1 LGNKTKPSLKVSKD
15 KTKVFLGKKRN
26 NEKSVKSKTPDKL
39 RNKSPSQTLNQK
51 PIEISNSPIKIRS
64 GSSKTPTKSASKKM
78 RNILPVNVVNSS
90 KVNSISEIAIVTK
103 LNKLIKEYGFEKVL
117 DAVCKA
123 KLNQK
128 NKLEQLVQ
136 GLKDTINN
144 EKLPLFLIKM
154 LFTYFND
161 KIENKDVVANI
172 HISEEKDKDKDKK
185 KEKENNKKL
194 INALKSLTA
203 ENNNNVELN
212 EITEK
217 LISKSPTKSSTY
229 SKTNNKKNNVEVVP
243 MELDDQVVNAIHLTD
258 EDPTNNPQPQKKEK
272 KTVVSNQAKK
282 KVEKEKTEKSP
293 IKIQNDEPKK
303 EKKNMSIGSH
313 YHKDE
318 EGHVYKY
325 QVCKLDGEG
334 NAIFKCY
341 DDKCSGEGMYN
352 LDTRIFKVS
361 KKHNLKHEEHDYI
374 ISYDKSE
381 DNIFKEMK
389 NMNKKDAQVFKEAN
403 VRTVKIY

>member
-1 LGNKTKPSLKVSKD
+1 VSKD

-78 RNILPVNVVNSS
+78 RNILPVNVVNTS

-185 KEKENNKKL
+185 KRK
-194 INALKSLTA
+194 
-203 ENNNNVELN
+203 
-212 EITEK
+212 
-217 LISKSPTKSSTY
+217 
-229 SKTNNKKNNVEVVP
+229 
-243 MELDDQVVNAIHLTD
+243 
-258 EDPTNNPQPQKKEK
+258 
-272 KTVVSNQAKK
+272 
-282 KVEKEKTEKSP
+282 
-293 IKIQNDEPKK
+293 
-303 EKKNMSIGSH
+303 
-313 YHKDE
+313 
-318 EGHVYKY
+318 
-325 QVCKLDGEG
+325 
-334 NAIFKCY
+334 
-341 DDKCSGEGMYN
+341 
-352 LDTRIFKVS
+352 
-361 KKHNLKHEEHDYI
+361 
-374 ISYDKSE
+374 
-381 DNIFKEMK
+381 
-389 NMNKKDAQVFKEAN
+389 
-403 VRTVKIY
+403 